1 VSKNIL
7 DILKEKIIV
16 FDGATGTNIQTQN
29 LAADDFGGEQF
40 NGCNEYLVL
49 TKPSAVRKVH
59 EDFLGTGCDVIETD
73 SFGSTAIVL
82 SEYGIA
88 DLSYK
93 LNFEASKIAKQV
105 ALEFSTPA
113 HPRFVAGSMG
123 PTTKLPSLGHIGFK
137 EMEAAYYTQAKGLVE
152 GGADLLVVETCQD
165 VLQTKAALAAIFLYF
180 TDARVKI
187 PIIASVTIESMGT
200 MLLGTEI
207 SAALTSL
214 EPYDIS
220 IIGMNCATGPK
231 EMGENIRY
239 LCANSPK
246 PVFVMPNAGIPENIG
261 GHAHYKLSPD
271 EFARSMSHF
280 VKDLGVSVVGGCCGT
295 TKEHIKKLVDAVG
308 SLSPAERKWDF
319 TPGGSSIYQV
329 SPFKINPAPIMV
341 GERTNANG
349 SKLFREMLAREE
361 WEGMVAMGKEQA
373 KEGAHFL
380 DVCAAYVGRN
390 ESQDM
395 REIITRFNT
404 QITLPLVIDST
415 EAPVIEEA
423 LQRIGGRAVVNSI
436 NLEDGEERMRHVVPI
451 CKKYGAAVI
460 ALTIDEQ
467 GMAKTAEAKFKI
479 AKRIHDLA
487 INKYGMRDQDLIFDT
502 LTFTLGSGDAE
513 FRRAGVE
520 TIEAIKLIKAEFPNV
535 HTLLGVSNISF
546 GLSPHIRHALNSVFL
561 HYAVESGLDMAIV
574 HASKIMPL
582 FKIPEEERDLCRK
595 LIFDERTPDSD
606 PLQGLLAFAA
616 SKKGEKKV
624 AKAAK
629 SGTIEDQLKN
639 RIIDGDKVGLNHDL
653 DEGLKKHKPLEII
666 NSILLDGMKV
676 VGELFGSGQMQLP
689 FVLQSAEVMKTAV
702 AYLEPFMDK
711 ADVTTK
717 GTMVIA
723 TVKGDVHDIGKNL
736 VDIILTNN
744 GYKVHNLGIKCS
756 LENMLRAA
764 QEHKADAIG
773 MSGLLVKSTLIMK
786 ENLQE
791 MAEQGITIP
800 VVLGGAALTKR
811 YVEDDL
817 RAVYKGTVSYAND
830 AFDGLRFMEEVVSK
844 KNGTGAKKFSTIKE
858 VVAELQKEYRDS
870 LNYISRLHDDK
881 FSLIGVTRE
890 WSVHDIVAHLAAW
903 EKHTIE
909 RLQLYLEGKKDKI
922 RWYND
927 VNDLAEM
934 NARFTAERKSLTRS
948 QLMQEW
954 QKHRNDLMTVVGK
967 LKDSDLA
974 ENVAGDTIL
983 ELIASNT
990 FDHERHHLAQIKEWM
1005 SKQPVAESDELSGF
1019 EAKVALGE
1027 SKSGGTSSLTPAEHI
1042 PVPPFY
1048 GTKIVEQVPLD
1059 EIFPYLNETA
1069 LFRGQWQVRKGKMTE
1084 SEYSNF
1090 LKEKVY
1096 PDFERLKLQAKNEK
1110 LLQPK
1115 VAYGYFPC
1123 NSEGDDLIIYKPK
1136 DGREIDAE
1144 WKLNPGDVA
1153 GMETKTAN
1161 PFSEWLRFTFPRQK
1175 KDRNL
1180 CISDYFASKD
1190 SGKTDVV
1197 AFHIITM
1204 GQEAS
1209 EYAKKLFASNNYK
1222 EYLYFHGLGVET
1234 AEALAE
1240 FWHKTIR
1247 QELGIGGDD
1256 AVIAGTGKPDVK
1268 KFFSQHYRGSR
1279 YSFGYPA
1286 CPSLEDHVKLFEILK
1301 PERVGIELTEGYQL
1315 VPEQSTDA
1323 IIVHHP
1329 AARYFNI

>member
-1 VSKNIL
+1 VPKTIL

-16 FDGATGTNIQTQN
+16 LDGATGTNIQTQN
-29 LAADDFGGEQF
+29 LTADDFGGEQF

-49 TKPSAVRKVH
+49 TKPSAIRKVH
-59 EDFLGTGCDVIETD
+59 EDFLGVGCDVIETD
-73 SFGSTAIVL
+73 SFGSTSIVL

-88 DLSYK
+88 DLAYR
-93 LNFEASKIAKQV
+93 LNFEAAKIAKQV
-105 ALEFSTPA
+105 AQEFSTSA

-152 GGADLLVVETCQD
+152 GGADMLIVETCQD
-165 VLQTKAALAAIFLYF
+165 ILQTKVALAGIFSYF
-180 TDARVKI
+180 ADARVKV
-187 PIIASVTIESMGT
+187 PIIASVTIEAIGT

-214 EPYDIS
+214 EPYDVS

-231 EMGENIRY
+231 EMSENIRY
-239 LCANSPK
+239 LSANSPK
-246 PVFVMPNAGIPENIG
+246 PVFVMPNAGIPENVG
-261 GHAHYKLSPD
+261 GQAHYKLTPD
-271 EFARSMSHF
+271 EFVRSMSHF
-280 VKDLGVSVVGGCCGT
+280 VKDLGVNVVGGCCGT

-308 SLSPAERKWDF
+308 YLSPVERKWEF

-329 SPFKINPAPIMV
+329 SPFKIKPAPIMV

-361 WEGMVAMGKEQA
+361 WEGMVAMGKEQT

-390 ESQDM
+390 ESLDM
-395 REIITRFNT
+395 REIISRFNT

-436 NLEDGEERMRHVVPI
+436 NLEDGEERMRQILPL
-451 CKKYGAAVI
+451 CRKYGAAVI

-479 AKRIHDLA
+479 AARIHNLA
-487 INKYGMRDQDLIFDT
+487 VNKFGMRESDLIFDT
-502 LTFTLGSGDAE
+502 LTFTLGSGDEE
-513 FRRAGVE
+513 FRRAGIE
-520 TIEAIKLIKAEFPNV
+520 TIEAIRLIKKEFANV

-561 HYAVESGLDMAIV
+561 HYAVEQGLDMAIV

-582 FKIPEEERDLCRK
+582 FKIPEEERELCRK
-595 LIFDERTPDSD
+595 LIFNERTPEFD
-606 PLQGLLAFAA
+606 PLQALLAYAA
-616 SKKGEKKV
+616 SKKGETKAVRKV
-624 AKAAK
+624 KT
-629 SGTIEDQLKN
+629 GTIEDRLKN
-639 RIIDGDKVGLNHDL
+639 RIIDGDKVGLNQDL
-653 DEGLKKHKPLEII
+653 DEGLKKYKPLEII
-666 NSILLDGMKV
+666 NSILLDGMKI

-702 AYLEPFMDK
+702 AYLEQFMDK

-744 GYKVHNLGIKCS
+744 GYKVHNLGIKCP

-764 QEHKADAIG
+764 EEHKADAIG

-791 MAEQGITIP
+791 MTEQGITIP

-844 KNGTGAKKFSTIKE
+844 KNGTNAAKFSTVKE
-858 VVAELQKEYRDS
+858 VISEMQKQHRDT
-870 LNYISRLHDDK
+870 LNYVSKLSDEK
-881 FSLIGVTRE
+881 FSAAGVVKQ
-890 WSVHDIVAHLAAW
+890 WSVHDIVAHLSGW
-903 EKHTIE
+903 EKHTLE
-909 RLQLYLEGKKDKI
+909 RLQLYSDGKKDQI
-922 RWYND
+922 RMYD
-927 VNDLAEM
+927 DIVELADM
-934 NARFTAERKSLTRS
+934 NGRFVSERKSLTRS

-954 QKHRNDLMTVVGK
+954 QQHRNRLTAVIEK
-967 LKDSDLA
+967 LKDSDLV
-974 ENVAGDTIL
+974 EIVAVDTML
-983 ELIASNT
+983 GLIASNT
-990 FDHERHHLAQIKEWM
+990 YDHQRHHLAQIREWM
-1005 SKQPVAESDELSGF
+1005 SRQPVTDSEELSGF
-1019 EAKVALGE
+1019 EAKVALSE
-1027 SKSGGTSSLTPAEHI
+1027 SKVPRASSLQLAGNI
-1042 PVPPFY
+1042 PMPPFY
-1048 GTKIVEQVPLD
+1048 GAKIVEQVSLD
-1059 EIFPYLNETA
+1059 DIFPYINETA
-1069 LFRGQWQVRKGKMTE
+1069 LFRGQWQVRKGKMTDR
-1084 SEYSNF
+1084 EYSDF
-1090 LKEKVY
+1090 VEKNIR
-1096 PDFERLKLQAKNEK
+1096 PDFERLKLQAKKEH
-1110 LLQPK
+1110 LLQPA
-1115 VAYGYFPC
+1115 VVYGLFPC
-1123 NSEGDDLIIYKPK
+1123 NSDGNDLIIYRPK
-1136 DGREIDAE
+1136 NESALDSV
-1144 WKLNPGDVA
+1144 WKLNSKLLADHQVSL
-1153 GMETKTAN
+1153 
-1161 PFSEWLRFTFPRQK
+1161 SEWLRFTFPRQK
-1175 KDRNL
+1175 SDRNL
-1180 CISDYFASKD
+1180 CISDYFAGKN
-1190 SGKTDVV
+1190 SGRVDVV

-1204 GQEAS
+1204 GKIAS
-1209 EYAKKLFASNNYK
+1209 EHAKKLFASNNYK

-1240 FWHKTIR
+1240 FWHKKIR
-1247 QELGIGGDD
+1247 EELGIGGDD
-1256 AVIAGTGKPDVK
+1256 ALIPGTSKPDVK

-1301 PERVGIELTEGYQL
+1301 PERIGIELTEGFQL

-1329 AARYFNI
+1329 EARYFNI